1 MKKLNSFSSV
11 DKGFKL
17 LLVFS
22 MCSLFAVANMNPVR
36 INFFYVASTVAKVNP
51 DTFPGW
57 NTVSFHQIWHSR
69 SGLTNMKDMTGVPT
83 KLRIKVTTDFY
94 GYNTS
99 GASSKTMNMT
109 DSVSKSNFYGNST
122 SKGGV
127 TLYGLDPTL
136 AYKISIFGSRN
147 GTTST
152 ADVVYTL
159 NDALGSKLVLSCA
172 NNVTG
177 LAIFNNIIPNA
188 DSTLVISLDKGL
200 SNTIG
205 FTYLAAM
212 KVEETATTPL
222 PFSPVMINFGTTSP
236 VGWNSLITYTTS
248 GSPLTN
254 MIDTGGNTTNVGL
267 KVATSFSGII
277 GTTGMASTTTPLN
290 MTDEVSQSN
299 IFKSA
304 SGGALSI
311 TGLPT
316 ANKYKI
322 TIFGSRGGL
331 TDVRNVDYVLT
342 GVASNTVTLDVAN
355 NAANVAVFDNITTNS
370 EGGLGLVLN
379 FGLNNTTYT
388 YINAMKIE
396 TSSTATGV
404 SAVEVNNKLKAYV
417 VGEKTVRMSWDN
429 NMNINSLVRLYNAQ
443 GKLLQNVSVSGS
455 NTVDLDV
462 ENSGMYIVKV
472 QSGNNSWVTKF
483 VK

>member
-1 MKKLNSFSSV
+1 MKKLNSFFSV
-11 DKGFKL
+11 SKGLKL
-17 LLVFS
+17 LVAFS
-22 MCSLFAVANMNPVR
+22 LFSLFAVASMNPVR
-36 INFFYVASTVAKVNP
+36 INFFYVASTVTKVNP

-57 NTVSFHQIWHSR
+57 NTVSFHQGWSSR
-69 SGLTNMKDMTGVPT
+69 SGLTNMKDMTGVAT
-83 KLRIKVTTDFY
+83 KLRIKVTTDFF

-99 GASSKTMNMT
+99 GASSRTMGMT

-122 SKGGV
+122 YKGGV
-127 TLYGLDPTL
+127 TLYALDPTK

-159 NDALGSKLVLSCA
+159 NDAVASKLVLSCA

-205 FTYLAAM
+205 YTYLAAM
-212 KVEETATTPL
+212 KVEETTATPVS
-222 PFSPVMINFGTTSP
+222 FSPVMINFGPTSP
-236 VGWNSLITYTTS
+236 AGWNTLTTYTTT
-248 GSPLTN
+248 GAPLTN
-254 MIDTGGNTTNVGL
+254 LIDTGGNTTNVGI

-277 GTTGMASTTTPLN
+277 GTTGMASTTTALN
-290 MTDEVSQSN
+290 MSDEVSQSN
-299 IFKSA
+299 IFKTT

-311 TGLPT
+311 TGLPP
-316 ANKYKI
+316 ANKYKL

-331 TDVRNVDYVLT
+331 TEVRNVDYVLT

-355 NAANVAVFDNITTNS
+355 NATNVAVFDNITTNS
-370 EGGLGLVLN
+370 EGGLNLTLN

-396 TSSTATGV
+396 TV
-404 SAVEVNNKLKAYV
+404 SPTTVISLVDTNNKLTVYT
-417 VGEKTVRMSWDN
+417 VGSKSVRVIWDN
-429 NMNINSLVRLYNAQ
+429 GKDANSLVRLYNAQ
-443 GKLLQNVSVSGS
+443 GKLLQNVSVSNS
-455 NTVDLDV
+455 NCVDLNVD
-462 ENSGMYIVKV
+462 NSGMYIVKV
-472 QSGNNSWVTKF
+472 QSGKNIWLTKF